1 MNTLIKQE
9 AEKVKLLKRSLMAL
23 RLELPQE
30 VADAHEKITWDAMEE
45 YAQSLQRPGWVKA
58 SELPLESD
66 LPDFVVTLIDG
77 RVFAYDTWH
86 NIKGLREVVKH
97 HPEMLCLCLNK
108 PKSPTL

>member
-9 AEKVKLLKRSLMAL
+9 AERRYPLSYKVNLAHIYD
-23 RLELPQE
+23 EDD
-30 VADAHEKITWDAMEE
+30 VAEKEQDAFEAGAS
-45 YAQSLQRPGWVKA
+45 YAQPLPSMRWVKA